1 MIPAREILALRDE
14 WSLRADVIEKDWAL
28 GWVLAGI
35 AAHPQLATW
44 VFKGGTCLRK
54 CYYETYRFSED
65 LDFTVIAKGPDGP
78 EQVTPIFREIATWL
92 ADEAGLELLVN
103 ERSFVRR
110 RNLRGQDTMLGRVAY
125 RGPSNPPTLPKLK
138 IDVTANELVVNP
150 PVRREVSHPY
160 SDVPQPAG
168 AIACYSIVDLLAEKL
183 RALAQRCR
191 PRDLYDVVFL
201 FRHPDLLGRAGAVA
215 VALEKKCMYVGIET
229 PTLASIHATPY
240 RAEVE
245 AEWANML
252 DHQLPSL
259 PGFDHFWATLEE
271 LFAWLAGQVALPTL
285 PRAEFGS
292 LDTTWRAPRS
302 MTSWRSG
309 APLDLIRFAGANRLR
324 VEIDY
329 RAEQGRWGRRI
340 VEPYAFRRTHDGNLV
355 VFVVNDRGQLRSYR
369 ADRIA
374 GVAVTREAFRPR
386 YVIEF

>member
-1 MIPAREILALRDE
+1 
-14 WSLRADVIEKDWAL
+14 
-28 GWVLAGI
+28 
-35 AAHPQLATW
+35 
-44 VFKGGTCLRK
+44 
-54 CYYETYRFSED
+54 
-65 LDFTVIAKGPDGP
+65 
-78 EQVTPIFREIATWL
+78 
-92 ADEAGLELLVN
+92 
-103 ERSFVRR
+103 
-110 RNLRGQDTMLGRVAY
+110 MLGRVAY

-138 IDVTANELVVNP
+138 IDVTADELVVNP

-160 SDVPQPAG
+160 SDAPQPAG

-340 VEPYAFRRTHDGNLV
+340 VEPYALRRTHDGNLV